1 MESEKELKTLQ
12 KIIFNAIDGIFVPLS
27 TAQRF
32 WGIMNVRMEKEHKI
46 YKKFEQ
52 ILSNPD
58 LQWEM
63 LQAPENH
70 ELKSDFNILCHM
82 ALKSYFENEHPE
94 SKEETLLTDYFVEL
108 EKRTQEHLRLFSF
121 SQIKFNF
128 TELLSLEEKVINS
141 LLSTEKNAAQSVD
154 NQRRLLSAWLMY
166 PEAMYNLPQIKQIA
180 GRFAALSCR

>member
-12 KIIFNAIDGIFVPLS
+12 KIIFNAIDGIFIPPL
-27 TAQRF
+27 AGRRF
-32 WGIMNVRMEKEHKI
+32 LTIMNIRMGRGHEI
-46 YKKFEQ
+46 YRKFEQ
-52 ILSNPD
+52 ILNNPD

-70 ELKSDFNILCHM
+70 KLKNDFNILCHIV
-82 ALKSYFENEHPE
+82 LKSYIEDAENE
-94 SKEETLLTDYFVEL
+94 EEKLLSDYFIEL

-121 SQIKFNF
+121 SQIKLNF

-141 LLSTEKNAAQSVD
+141 LPSAEKNATQSTD